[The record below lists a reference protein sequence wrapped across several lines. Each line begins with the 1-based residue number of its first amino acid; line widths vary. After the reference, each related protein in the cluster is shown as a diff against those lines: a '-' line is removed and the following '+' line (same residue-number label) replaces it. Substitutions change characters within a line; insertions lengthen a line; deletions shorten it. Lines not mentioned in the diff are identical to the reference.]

1 MDGRPL
7 PARSTPHDGAAMR
20 VLILGGTGFLGR
32 HLAAAALERGHR
44 VTLFNR
50 GRTAPGLFPGA
61 EEIHGDRRDPPE
73 RLLRGRTWDAV
84 IDTSGTHP
92 AMVGPMA
99 ALLADRVAH
108 YTYVSTISVYASLH
122 EPGVDEDAPLLPPP
136 RVVPE
141 QTTPETYGPL
151 KAMCE
156 AEVQRH
162 VPGRALTVRPGLL
175 VGPWDR
181 SDRFGYWVRR
191 ISQGGRVLAPSRPDR
206 PVQFLDAR
214 DLAAWVLRMAEARA
228 TGVFNAVGPQRPLQM
243 EWMLESCRVE
253 AESAAAFV
261 WASDEFLLEQDVVPW
276 KELPL
281 WIADFPGRERYFLEV
296 GNARAVAAGLTFRR
310 ILDTIRDVR
319 LWQEEFLG
327 TEEPESSHA
336 ISRRREEQLLRALA
350 RPAAALRG

>member
-1 MDGRPL
+1 
-7 PARSTPHDGAAMR
+7 MR

-32 HLAAAALERGHR
+32 HVAAAALERGHQ

-50 GRTAPGLFPGA
+50 GLSAPGLFPGV
-61 EEIHGDRRDPPE
+61 EEIHGDRRDPSA
-73 RLLRGRTWDAV
+73 RLFRGRTFDAA

-92 AMVGPMA
+92 AMVGPVA
-99 ALLADRVAH
+99 SLLADRVAH
-108 YTYVSTISVYASLH
+108 YTYVSTISVYASVH

-136 RVVPE
+136 RVVPD
-141 QTTPETYGPL
+141 QTTPETYGSL

-156 AEVQRH
+156 AEVQG
-162 VPGRALTVRPGLL
+162 VFGSRALVARPGLL

-191 ISQGGRVLAPSRPDR
+191 ISRGGRVLAPGRPDR

-214 DLAAWVLRMAEARA
+214 DLAEWVLRMARARS
-228 TGVFNAVGPQRPLQM
+228 TGVFNTVGPQRPLQM

-253 AESAAAFV
+253 ADSDAELV

-281 WIADFPGRERYFLEV
+281 WIADFPGRERYFLSVSNE
-296 GNARAVAAGLTFRR
+296 RAVAAGLTFRR
-310 ILDTIRDVR
+310 IMDTIRDVR
-319 LWQEEFLG
+319 LWQEEHLG
-327 TEEPESSHA
+327 TEEPDSSHA
-336 ISRRREEQLLRALA
+336 ISRRREEQLLRALT
-350 RPAAALRG
+350 RPAPALRP